1 MLHPATDGLRTSCDL
16 RKLVA
21 IPPVRAGCLQAHTS
35 ALGVPPMPAQLLILI
50 AAAIAFMV
58 WATTRFIKS
67 EPYRCWHQ
75 EPEQPYDIDD
85 AHTVMQ
91 ALINCSIE
99 SCPAKYSA

>member
-1 MLHPATDGLRTSCDL
+1 
-16 RKLVA
+16 
-21 IPPVRAGCLQAHTS
+21 
-35 ALGVPPMPAQLLILI
+35 MPIYLLLIVF
-50 AAAIAFMV
+50 AAIAFV
-58 WATTRFIKS
+58 SYATARFIKT

-99 SCPAKYSA
+99 SCPAKHSAWRTLVEAKHIRPSTERQRR